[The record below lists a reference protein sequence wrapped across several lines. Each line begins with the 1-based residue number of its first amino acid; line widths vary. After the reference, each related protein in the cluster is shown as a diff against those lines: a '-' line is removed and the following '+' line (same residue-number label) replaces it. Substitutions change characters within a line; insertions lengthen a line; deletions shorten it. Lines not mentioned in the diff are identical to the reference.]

1 MLTQQLIFYIFA
13 ATVVGSAIMVVVLN
27 NPVRCALF
35 LVLAFLASAGLWI
48 LAYAEFLALVLV
60 LVYVGA
66 VMTLF
71 LFVIMMLDINIVSM
85 RRHFV
90 RYLPFGLI
98 VVGLLVLLIVMA
110 VRPEHFDF
118 ARLTQAVIK
127 EAQLSNV
134 ASIGRV
140 LYTEYVYAFE
150 LAAVLLLVAI
160 VSAIALAHRGSQT
173 NKTQSILKQL
183 LVRRDERVHLV
194 KMRAEKKQD

>member
-1 MLTQQLIFYIFA
+1 
-13 ATVVGSAIMVVVLN
+13 VVVLN

-71 LFVIMMLDINIVSM
+71 LFVIMMLNINIASTG
-85 RRHFV
+85 RHFV

-98 VVGLLVLLIVMA
+98 VVGLLVLLIIIA
-110 VRPEHFDF
+110 ISPENFDF
-118 ARLTQAVIK
+118 AHLTQAGIK

-160 VSAIALAHRGSQT
+160 VSAIALAHRGSRSS
-173 NKTQSILKQL
+173 KTQNILKQL
-183 LVRRDERVHLV
+183 LVQRNERVRLV
-194 KMRAEKKQD
+194 KMPAEKKQD